1 MNRLR
6 QVRKQKGLTLEELA
20 KELQEKENLK
30 IVPNGLG
37 KYEREERE
45 PKKEVWIKLADYYDV
60 PVAYLMGL
68 PDGLVQ
74 YINKSQPMTIDDVKS
89 NRLRELR
96 KKLGFTRKQVSEDM
110 KECGIDIPPSTLSS
124 YEKGERNPKID
135 KLKDL
140 AFYYKVPLSYLQG
153 EPMNF
158 EELHEAI
165 IQWAEDRNMI
175 KPDRLTGLAQLA
187 KVTEELGELSAGINK
202 NDEDKTKDSLG
213 DIMVTLIILA
223 QDLNFDLLDCLNSAY
238 RVIQNR
244 KGKTIN
250 GVFVKESDLHE

>member
-1 MNRLR
+1 MNRLK
-6 QVRKQKGLTLEELA
+6 QVRKSKGLTLEKVA
-20 KELQEKENLK
+20 KNVGIASNTLNQYETEK
-30 IVPNGLG
+30 
-37 KYEREERE
+37 RE
-45 PKKEVWIKLADYYDV
+45 PKKETWIKLADYYCV
-60 PVAYLMGL
+60 PVSYLMGL

-74 YINKSQPMTIDDVKS
+74 HINKTQSMT
-89 NRLRELR
+89 
-96 KKLGFTRKQVSEDM
+96 
-110 KECGIDIPPSTLSS
+110 
-124 YEKGERNPKID
+124 
-135 KLKDL
+135 
-140 AFYYKVPLSYLQG
+140 
-153 EPMNF
+153 F

-238 RVIQNR
+238 NVIKDR

>member
-6 QVRKQKGLTLEELA
+6 QFRKQKGLTLEELA

-45 PKKEVWIKLADYYDV
+45 PKRETWVKLANYYNV

-74 YINKSQPMTIDDVKS
+74 HINKSQAMT
-89 NRLRELR
+89 
-96 KKLGFTRKQVSEDM
+96 
-110 KECGIDIPPSTLSS
+110 
-124 YEKGERNPKID
+124 
-135 KLKDL
+135 
-140 AFYYKVPLSYLQG
+140 
-153 EPMNF
+153 F

-175 KPDRLTGLAQLA
+175 KPDRL
-187 KVTEELGELSAGINK
+187 
-202 NDEDKTKDSLG
+202 NDG
-213 DIMVTLIILA
+213 
-223 QDLNFDLLDCLNSAY
+223 
-238 RVIQNR
+238 
-244 KGKTIN
+244 
-250 GVFVKESDLHE
+250 

>member
-6 QVRKQKGLTLEELA
+6 RFRKQKGLTIKKVADEIGFSETKLHRYET
-20 KELQEKENLK
+20 EKC
-30 IVPNGLG
+30 
-37 KYEREERE
+37 E
-45 PKKEVWIKLADYYDV
+45 PKKETWVKLADYYDV

-74 YINKSQPMTIDDVKS
+74 HINKTQAMT
-89 NRLRELR
+89 
-96 KKLGFTRKQVSEDM
+96 
-110 KECGIDIPPSTLSS
+110 
-124 YEKGERNPKID
+124 
-135 KLKDL
+135 
-140 AFYYKVPLSYLQG
+140 
-153 EPMNF
+153 F

-175 KPDRLTGLAQLA
+175 SPKNTSRQYM
-187 KVTEELGELSAGINK
+187 KVSEELGEIAEGINK
-202 NDEDKTKDSLG
+202 NNREQIKDSLG
-213 DIMVTLIILA
+213 DILVTLIILA

-238 RVIQNR
+238 KVIQNR

>member
-1 MNRLR
+1 MNKLR
-6 QVRKQKGLTLEELA
+6 ETRKIKGLTL
-20 KELQEKENLK
+20 KEVAEDVGIADNTLHQYETEK
-30 IVPNGLG
+30 
-37 KYEREERE
+37 RE
-45 PKKEVWIKLADYYDV
+45 PKKETWIKLADYYCV

-74 YINKSQPMTIDDVKS
+74 HINKTQAMT
-89 NRLRELR
+89 
-96 KKLGFTRKQVSEDM
+96 
-110 KECGIDIPPSTLSS
+110 
-124 YEKGERNPKID
+124 
-135 KLKDL
+135 
-140 AFYYKVPLSYLQG
+140 
-153 EPMNF
+153 F

-165 IQWAEDRNMI
+165 IQWANDRNMI

-213 DIMVTLIILA
+213 DILVTLIILSR
-223 QDLNFDLLDCLNSAY
+223 DLDVDLLDCLRGAY
-238 RVIQNR
+238 NVIKDR

>member
-6 QVRKQKGLTLEELA
+6 QVRKQKEITI
-20 KELQEKENLK
+20 KEVAEDTGILENL
-30 IVPNGLG
+30 IG

-45 PKKEVWIKLADYYDV
+45 PKKKTWIKLADYYNV

-74 YINKSQPMTIDDVKS
+74 HINKTQTMTIDDVKS

-124 YEKGERNPKID
+124 YEKGERKPKID
-135 KLKDL
+135 KLEDL
-140 AFYYKVPLSYLQG
+140 SFYYRVPLSYLKG

-158 EELHEAI
+158 EELHELI
-165 IQWAEDRNMI
+165 IDWAYERNIIDAKNTPKQFM
-175 KPDRLTGLAQLA
+175 
-187 KVTEELGELSAGINK
+187 KVTEELGELAEGINK
-202 NDEDKTKDSLG
+202 DNQGQIKDSLG
-213 DIMVTLIILA
+213 DILVTLIILSR
-223 QDLNFDLLDCLNSAY
+223 DLNVDLLDCLRGAY
-238 RVIQNR
+238 NVIKNR

-250 GVFVKESDLHE
+250 GVFVKESDLHD